1 MKLSGIT
8 FPLGVNSSISPV
20 EGAKQL
26 IENGDF
32 TEGHLANWTTF
43 TTSNGTLGFP
53 PDPRGR
59 SFDVSGSEVERAAQ
73 FQVGQAGDVGTEEG
87 GGLMQTIHTKAGG
100 LVFSADIAAFA
111 KSVNLEGGTFSV
123 LLDGVTEDTVSFGIM
138 PRGTTDR
145 GTLSF
150 DVPVTAGA
158 HVVEI
163 LITRPATDGSK
174 RGDTPF
180 QYITDISAT
189 QSGGGVAFRTT
200 AAAPAHQFVAAMAG
214 MGPSAGGAI
223 HTAQAMAEQPH
234 MLSKPHAMI
243 A

>member
-1 MKLSGIT
+1 MEL
-8 FPLGVNSSISPV
+8 SSITLPLRVDSSVSPV
-20 EGAKQL
+20 EGAEQL

-32 TEGHLANWTTF
+32 TEGHLADWTAF
-43 TTSNGTLGFP
+43 TTLSGTLGFP
-53 PDPRGR
+53 PDPKARL
-59 SFDVSGSEVERAAQ
+59 FDVSGSEVEHAAE

-87 GGLMQTIHTKAGG
+87 GGLMQTIHTKAGV
-100 LVFSADIAAFA
+100 LAFSAAFA
-111 KSVNLEGGTFSV
+111 KHVNLEGGTFSV

-138 PRGTTDR
+138 PKGTIDR

-150 DVPVTAGA
+150 DVPVTAGS

-163 LITRPATDGSK
+163 LITRDFTNGSK

-180 QYITDISAT
+180 QYVTDISAT
-189 QSGGGVAFRTT
+189 QPGVGDASATT
-200 AAAPAHQFVAAMAG
+200 PAAPAHRFVAAMAG
-214 MGPSAGGAI
+214 MGSSAGGAI

-234 MLSKPHAMI
+234 MVSKPHAMI